1 MGRKDARKIVPGELV
16 LDQIPLQVQLLEEK
30 SGKEE
35 LTWRGRTPP
44 RRASRPDR
52 CLLGTKP
59 LGRKLT
65 LTCFGFSPLREQSLE
80 GESLRGDREPKQF
93 VVSARNSVLSLS
105 LVGRPMKTT
114 CRPVSFPSTGPAA

>member
-44 RRASRPDR
+44 RRASRPGR
-52 CLLGTKP
+52 CPPTTKP
-59 LGRKLT
+59 CFAEMGNLHVSDFSSNLMAELTFDRTELGR
-65 LTCFGFSPLREQSLE
+65 RESRR
-80 GESLRGDREPKQF
+80 SWR
-93 VVSARNSVLSLS
+93 AW
-105 LVGRPMKTT
+105 MI
-114 CRPVSFPSTGPAA
+114 